1 MLTPC
6 LGREQTQQH
15 LASALAE
22 SRWVTIVG
30 PPGSGK
36 TLLARHAA
44 ARARSTWVNAR
55 GIRQPEEVLTACLD
69 ALDARPTPGDT
80 TQGALCRAVDGMHGL
95 LVVDGLDLDPTL
107 LGPTFQQ
114 VVSSTTDSR
123 LALTSVTMAGQPA
136 ERVVRVGPL
145 AVPLRHEPLA
155 GPAVELFLHRVE
167 AAGGHPVDLVAH
179 GDDVR
184 RLLHATG
191 GLPLL
196 IEQIAAQIALVGV
209 TNVVPTA
216 SLSEAVQA
224 SYELLDADQQR
235 CFRRLA
241 HLGSPVSLEVLVE
254 VTGVERDEAAT
265 IVSALVRRSL
275 VEVLPDGRFD
285 MLTPIRR
292 HGTFLTAST
301 DDREQTHHALLRWA
315 DRVAPQDLNSGAADA
330 SWLAD
335 LPVMRSTVTA
345 ACDDPE
351 TRPLGYAIANRIF
364 SSLYTSMKARE
375 AVEILEAALV
385 SGDGPAEIGA
395 QVARRAGIAASEVRG
410 TYEGLWLLE
419 RADEHA
425 QSAPDP
431 DGELA
436 KNASIRAEM
445 HLDSGALV
453 RAQAEAQRALDLGA
467 AGGEIRRQ
475 VLRTLADVHVSRG
488 DCRAA
493 TAVTRAILEGPATPE
508 ERWTILSARTLM
520 AKVALE
526 QGRTIEAASAARAV
540 VNDARALAEDRV
552 ALLAEV
558 LLRHLDPSYQPA
570 EVDGEDLP
578 WAVRIPVLAQDA
590 RDLLRAGDVPQ
601 AAGLAADV
609 VVLADSTGLGR
620 DAVEARL
627 LLGRAL
633 LAGGDEAQAA
643 SMFLAALDRAATMPM
658 ALRAAD
664 ALDALA
670 HLGHRRGLRDT
681 RALAATASALRVA
694 RGVIAWGY
702 AADTPTAGGRGVPEG
717 WVVDDELTPVA
728 VEATVAFF
736 TGATT
741 PTSGG
746 LLDLLTTAE
755 RHVADRV
762 ATGLTSRQIAEELF
776 ISPRTVDAHLTHIYR
791 KLGISS
797 RARLAALVA
806 DQR

>member
-6 LGREQTQQH
+6 LGREQTQQR
-15 LASALAE
+15 LAAALAT

-30 PPGSGK
+30 PPGCGK

-44 ARARSTWVNAR
+44 ARDESTWVNAR
-55 GIRQPEEVLTACLD
+55 GIRRPEDVLSACLD
-69 ALDARPTPGDT
+69 ALHVQTTPGDSAR
-80 TQGALCRAVDGMHGL
+80 GALCRAVDGVDNL

-107 LGPTFQQ
+107 LGPTFQH
-114 VVSSTTDSR
+114 VVSSTTDAR
-123 LALTSVTMAGQPA
+123 LAVTSVAMAGQPG
-136 ERVVRVGPL
+136 ERVVRVSPFT
-145 AVPLRHEPLA
+145 VPRPHEPLS
-155 GPAVELFLHRVE
+155 GPAVDLFLHRVD
-167 AAGGHPVDLVAH
+167 AAGGHPVDLDTH
-179 GDDVR
+179 GEEVR

-196 IEQIAAQIALVGV
+196 IEQLAVQIALVGV

-216 SLSEAVQA
+216 SLSEAVHA
-224 SYELLDADQQR
+224 SYELLDEDQQR

-241 HLGSPVSLEVLVE
+241 HMTSPVSLEVLAE
-254 VTGVERDEAAT
+254 ITGVGRDEATTLAA
-265 IVSALVRRSL
+265 ALVRRSL
-275 VEVLPDGRFD
+275 LEVMPDGRFD

-301 DDREQTHHALLRWA
+301 DDREETRRALLRWA
-315 DRVAPQDLNSGAADA
+315 DRVAPAELNSGAADA
-330 SWLAD
+330 TWLAD
-335 LPVMRSTVTA
+335 LPVMRSTVAT
-345 ACDDPE
+345 ACDDAD

-410 TYEGLWLLE
+410 TYEGMWLLE

-425 QSAPDP
+425 HSAPDP
-431 DGELA
+431 DGELS

-445 HLDSGALV
+445 HLDAGALV
-453 RAQAEAQRALDLGA
+453 QAQAEAERALELGA
-467 AGGEIRRQ
+467 ADGEIRRQ

-488 DCRAA
+488 DCRSA
-493 TAVTRAILEGPATPE
+493 TAVAGEILMGRVSPE
-508 ERWTILSARTLM
+508 ERWTVLSARTLM
-520 AKVALE
+520 ARVALE
-526 QGRTIEAASAARAV
+526 QGRPTEAASAARAV
-540 VNDARALAEDRV
+540 VRDAREVAEDRV

-558 LLRHLDPSYQPA
+558 LLRHLDPSYEPTP
-570 EVDGEDLP
+570 VDRDALP

-590 RDLLRAGDVPQ
+590 RDLLRAGDVPR

-609 VVLADSTGLGR
+609 VVLADSAGLGR

-633 LAGGDEAQAA
+633 LAAGDDGQAA
-643 SMFLAALDRAATMPM
+643 TTFLSALDRASTMPM
-658 ALRAAD
+658 PLRAAD

-670 HLGHRRGLRDT
+670 HLGQRRGLRET
-681 RALAATASALRVA
+681 RSLAAAAAALRAPRRV
-694 RGVIAWGY
+694 VAWGY
-702 AADTPTAGGRGVPEG
+702 AADTPAGAGRSVPEG
-717 WVVDDELTPVA
+717 WVVDDEITGA
-728 VEATVAFF
+728 GVEAAVALF
-736 TGATT
+736 TGGAPRAT
-741 PTSGG
+741 GG
-746 LLDLLTTAE
+746 VLDQLTTAE

-762 ATGLTSRQIAEELF
+762 AVGLTSRQIAEELYV
-776 ISPRTVDAHLTHIYR
+776 SPRTVDAHLTHIYR

>member
-6 LGREQTQQH
+6 LGREQTQQR
-15 LASALAE
+15 LAAALAT

-44 ARARSTWVNAR
+44 ARDASTWVDAR
-55 GIRQPEEVLTACLD
+55 GIRRPEDVLSACLD
-69 ALDARPTPGDT
+69 ALHVQPTPGDS
-80 TQGALCRAVDGMHGL
+80 TQGALCRAVDGIDSL
-95 LVVDGLDLDPTL
+95 LVVDGLDIDPSL

-114 VVSSTTDSR
+114 VVSSTTDAR
-123 LALTSVTMAGQPA
+123 LAVTSVAMAGQPA
-136 ERVVRVGPL
+136 ERVVRVGPFT
-145 AVPLRHEPLA
+145 VPRPHEPLA
-155 GPAVELFLHRVE
+155 GPAVDLFLHAVE
-167 AAGGHPVDLVAH
+167 AAGGHPVDLDQH

-196 IEQIAAQIALVGV
+196 IEQIAVQIALVGV

-224 SYELLDADQQR
+224 SYELLDTEQQR
-235 CFRRLA
+235 CFRRLS
-241 HLGSPVSLEVLVE
+241 HMSSPVSLEVLAE
-254 VTGVERDEAAT
+254 VTGVGRDEAADLAA
-265 IVSALVRRSL
+265 ALVRRSL
-275 VEVLPDGRFD
+275 VELMPDGRFD
-285 MLTPIRR
+285 MLNPIRR
-292 HGTFLTAST
+292 HGAHLTAST
-301 DDREQTHHALLRWA
+301 DDREQAMSALLRWA
-315 DRVAPQDLNSGAADA
+315 DRVAPEDLNSGAADA

-335 LPVMRSTVTA
+335 LPVMRSTITA
-345 ACDDPE
+345 ACEQPDS
-351 TRPLGYAIANRIF
+351 RPLGYAIANRIF

-375 AVEILEAALV
+375 AVEVLEAALV

-410 TYEGLWLLE
+410 TYEGMWLLE

-431 DGELA
+431 AGELS

-445 HLDSGALV
+445 HLDAGALV
-453 RAQAEAQRALDLGA
+453 RAEAEARRALDLGA
-467 AGGEIRRQ
+467 GDGEIRRQ

-493 TAVTRAILEGPATPE
+493 SAVAAEILAGRVTPE
-508 ERWTILSARTLM
+508 ERWTVLSARTLM
-520 AKVALE
+520 ARVALE
-526 QGRTIEAASAARAV
+526 QGRPTEAASAARAV
-540 VNDARALAEDRV
+540 VRDARAVAEDRV

-558 LLRHLDPSYQPA
+558 LLRHLDPSYEPVA
-570 EVDGEDLP
+570 VDRDTLP

-590 RDLLRAGDVPQ
+590 RDLLRSGDVPR

-609 VVLADSTGLGR
+609 VVLADSAGLGR

-633 LAGGDEAQAA
+633 LADGDEGQAA
-643 SMFLAALDRAATMPM
+643 TTFLAALDRASTMPM
-658 ALRAAD
+658 PLRAAD

-670 HLGHRRGLRDT
+670 HLGQRRGMRDART
-681 RALAATASALRVA
+681 LASAAAALRAPRHV
-694 RGVIAWGY
+694 VAWGY
-702 AADTPTAGGRGVPEG
+702 AADTPAGAGRTVPQG
-717 WVVDDELTPVA
+717 WVVDHEITPDC
-728 VEATVAFF
+728 VEAAVALF
-736 TGATT
+736 TGATAPGT
-741 PTSGG
+741 GG
-746 LLDLLTTAE
+746 VLDQLTTAE
-755 RHVADRV
+755 RHVARRV
-762 ATGLTSRQIAEELF
+762 ASGLTSRQIAEELF
-776 ISPRTVDAHLTHIYR
+776 VSPRTVDAHLTHIYR
-791 KLGISS
+791 KLDINS

-806 DQR
+806 DSG